1 MVDPHLQ
8 ERFTRH
14 CTDAAFG
21 YTAAA
26 AATTS
31 AVAPPGQRVLGGPQP
46 PAPGGA
52 FADQVLSFWA
62 DALQPSRSGAAAPT
76 ALTPWSW
83 PVPARQEVPPL
94 AFNPFAWAAPQSY
107 APQSYAPMPYAFG
120 GAGANPF
127 AAWLGMFPFA
137 APPAAWPMAFMFMA
151 SGMPRSVAWPAA
163 EANLAVMEAA
173 DVAAVSVRKVFS
185 SYRTDGGHST
195 AQQGWPAA
203 HLMMLAV
210 LVPLNIGAMLTSLRV
225 A

>member
-26 AATTS
+26 TAAY
-31 AVAPPGQRVLGGPQP
+31 A
-46 PAPGGA
+46 A

-62 DALQPSRSGAAAPT
+62 DALQPSRSGAAAST

-94 AFNPFAWAAPQSY
+94 TFNPFAWAAPQSY

-195 AQQGWPAA
+195 AQQVWPAA